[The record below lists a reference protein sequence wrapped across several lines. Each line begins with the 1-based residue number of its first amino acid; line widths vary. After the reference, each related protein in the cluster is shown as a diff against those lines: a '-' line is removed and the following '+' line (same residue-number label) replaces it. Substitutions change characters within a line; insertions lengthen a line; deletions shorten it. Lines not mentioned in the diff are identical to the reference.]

1 MNWFTRISNDIGH
14 LPQCMEHYE
23 AELLQARQEVK
34 INGNIEKQLA
44 QMPGITERRMADLQT
59 IESILEHLNIQ
70 LRKTRSQQF
79 RKFLEGYN
87 RALTSRDAEKYVDGT
102 DDVIDMEVLINNVA
116 YLRNQYLGII
126 KSLESKQWM
135 LGHVVKVRCAGM
147 SDLEISDR

>member
-1 MNWFTRISNDIGH
+1 
-14 LPQCMEHYE
+14 MEHYE